1 MPPSFAD
8 MRQKRPSEN
17 DCPRCG
23 GGVKRVHRRTHE
35 AQTLSGS
42 GLRRY
47 RCASGGCNWQGLLF
61 RASPARSPNPSGQT
75 PLSERWRWWA
85 VAVVVLVL
93 LGLAS
98 AGLALLALRPDARPS
113 DGGHQVKS
121 L

>member
-1 MPPSFAD
+1 MPPRLAD
-8 MRQKRPSEN
+8 MPKKSHSEN

-23 GGVKRVHRRTHE
+23 GEVKRVHRRTHE

-47 RCASGGCNWQGLLF
+47 RCEAEGCGWQGLL
-61 RASPARSPNPSGQT
+61 ARQVSRPHSRLAMP
-75 PLSERWRWWA
+75 PLSERWRMWA

-93 LGLAS
+93 LGLVS
-98 AGLALLALRPDARPS
+98 AGVTLLALRPDIGNH
-113 DGGHQVKS
+113 DGHPVKS

>member
-1 MPPSFAD
+1 MPPSPAD
-8 MRQKRPSEN
+8 MPKKSQPEN

-23 GGVKRVHRRTHE
+23 GEVKRVHRRTHE

-47 RCASGGCNWQGLLF
+47 RCEVEGCGWQGLLA
-61 RASPARSPNPSGQT
+61 RQASRTHSRLALP
-75 PLSERWRWWA
+75 PLTERWRTWA

-93 LGLAS
+93 LGLVS
-98 AGLALLALRPDARPS
+98 AGVTLLALRPDIGNH
-113 DGGHQVKS
+113 DGHPVKS

>member
-1 MPPSFAD
+1 MPKKSQP
-8 MRQKRPSEN
+8 EN

-23 GGVKRVHRRTHE
+23 GEVKRVHRRTHE

-47 RCASGGCNWQGLLF
+47 RCEAEGCGWQGLLA
-61 RASPARSPNPSGQT
+61 RQASRTQSQPALPPV
-75 PLSERWRWWA
+75 SERWRLWA

-93 LGLAS
+93 LGLVS
-98 AGLALLALRPDARPS
+98 AGVTLLALRPDAGNH
-113 DGGHQVKS
+113 DGQPVKS

>member
-1 MPPSFAD
+1 MPKKSQP
-8 MRQKRPSEN
+8 EN

-23 GGVKRVHRRTHE
+23 GEVRRVHRRTHE

-47 RCASGGCNWQGLLF
+47 RCEAEGCGWQGLLA
-61 RASPARSPNPSGQT
+61 RQASRTQSRPSLP
-75 PLSERWRWWA
+75 PLLERWRLWA

-93 LGLAS
+93 LGLVS
-98 AGLALLALRPDARPS
+98 AGVTLLALRPDAGNH
-113 DGGHQVKS
+113 DGQPVKS

>member
-1 MPPSFAD
+1 MPQTAIP
-8 MRQKRPSEN
+8 EN

-23 GGVKRVHRRTHE
+23 GGVRRVHRRTHE

-47 RCASGGCNWQGLLF
+47 RCEVEGCGWQGLLVRTSPRLAG
-61 RASPARSPNPSGQT
+61 RASQT
-75 PLSERWRWWA
+75 PLSGRWRLWA

-93 LGLAS
+93 LGLLS
-98 AGLALLALRPDARPS
+98 AGLALMALQPDGRTP
-113 DGGHQVKS
+113 DGGQPVKS

>member
-1 MPPSFAD
+1 MPPRFAD
-8 MRQKRPSEN
+8 MPQKSRSEN

-23 GGVKRVHRRTHE
+23 GEVKRVHRRTHE

-47 RCASGGCNWQGLLF
+47 RCDSEGCGWQGLLS
-61 RASPARSPNPSGQT
+61 RASSARLAGHHSQSPI
-75 PLSERWRWWA
+75 SERWRLWA

-93 LGLAS
+93 LGLVA
-98 AGLALLALRPDARPS
+98 AGLALLALRPDAHAP
-113 DGGHQVKS
+113 DGGRPVKS